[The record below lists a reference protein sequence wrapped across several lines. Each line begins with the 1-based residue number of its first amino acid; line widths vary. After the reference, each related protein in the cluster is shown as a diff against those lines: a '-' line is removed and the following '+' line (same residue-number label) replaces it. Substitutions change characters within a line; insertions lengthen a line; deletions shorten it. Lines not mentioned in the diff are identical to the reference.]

1 MPSDIGD
8 SRRLDYEQNV
18 QDAIAILPQLQTGID
33 VNVRFTGVSFGCFV
47 LFSYFKIPR
56 NSLILFLITISTTN
70 CFIWQVSD
78 FEYTKECIIFDLLNI
93 SLYHGWLLDP
103 QEEDVA
109 TAIHSLTYNQLVER
123 IIDNKNS
130 TDQELVSNTS
140 ALVIS
145 ISKQS

>member
-33 VNVRFTGVSFGCFV
+33 VNVRFTGVSFSCFA
-47 LFSYFKIPR
+47 LFFYLFIF
-56 NSLILFLITISTTN
+56 NSSILLLTTISNTN

-130 TDQELVSNTS
+130 TDQELVNN
-140 ALVIS
+140 ALSVS
-145 ISKQS
+145 YFNF

>member
-1 MPSDIGD
+1 MT
-8 SRRLDYEQNV
+8 Q
-18 QDAIAILPQLQTGID
+18 Q
-33 VNVRFTGVSFGCFV
+33 
-47 LFSYFKIPR
+47 
-56 NSLILFLITISTTN
+56 NSLILFLTTISNTN

-130 TDQELVSNTS
+130 TDQELVSNTLS
-140 ALVIS
+140 DS
-145 ISKQS
+145 YFDF

>member
-1 MPSDIGD
+1 MSM
-8 SRRLDYEQNV
+8 
-18 QDAIAILPQLQTGID
+18 
-33 VNVRFTGVSFGCFV
+33 FVSLGQV
-47 LFSYFKIPR
+47 LVVLSCSLTSLK
-56 NSLILFLITISTTN
+56 NSLILFLITNSNTN
-70 CFIWQVSD
+70 SFIWQVSD

-130 TDQELVSNTS
+130 TDQELVSNTLS
-140 ALVIS
+140 DSYFNFILLNLKLFRS
-145 ISKQS
+145 ILNASVFPIYLRLPSH